1 MSVGPFSD
9 RSSAVLPIAV
19 AHTELTCLVDELIV
33 RVFALYD
40 VLTNG
45 TGTRSTLPQD
55 SDQLWTAVEM
65 EVRAWWRD
73 HGLDEL
79 RDSGVRAM
87 QNDIICREPCDAALV
102 VIGMFAD
109 ERLPRLAHEQIRIM
123 LNWYESLQG
132 PRRQLGHALAR
143 RILAPWYSREASRD
157 VERELCN
164 LVGEGA
170 SLGFVRA
177 GILVGL
183 GLLSMDPEGYAG
195 LAVKVL
201 RALERRDDLALVSQD
216 SALGL
221 LVRQLWLVQPNEVI
235 TWLHT
240 HPGVSRKV
248 LRLAMERI
256 PSWQRKPII
265 AEWKRSHPRMRE
277 LGWSG

>member
-19 AHTELTCLVDELIV
+19 AHTELTSLVDELIV

-55 SDQLWTAVEM
+55 SEQLWSAIEM
-65 EVRAWWRD
+65 EAKAWWRD
-73 HGLDEL
+73 HALDEL

-87 QNDIICREPCDAALV
+87 QRDIICREPCDAALV
-102 VIGMFAD
+102 AIGLFAD
-109 ERLPRLAHEQIRIM
+109 ERLPRLSLEQIRSM
-123 LNWYESLQG
+123 LTWYESLQG

-143 RILAPWYSREASRD
+143 RILAPWYSREASLE
-157 VERELCN
+157 VERELCK

-170 SLGFVRA
+170 SLALVRA
-177 GILVGL
+177 GILIVL
-183 GLLSMDPEGYAG
+183 GLLSMDPEGYAA
-195 LAVKVL
+195 LAVRAL
-201 RALERRDDLALVSQD
+201 RALERRADLALVSRD

-221 LVRQLWLVQPNEVI
+221 FVRQLWLVQPNEVI
-235 TWLHT
+235 AWLES

-265 AEWKRSHPRMRE
+265 AQWKRSHPRMRE